1 MNMDKIANMLFPV
14 IVSAI
19 AWLLTSMA
27 SIQSDL
33 INIKSKMPILITEQG
48 VIIDSPQSAEARAKL
63 KDQLK
68 LDFLTV
74 YFLLYFFEKC
84 LGDLSQFRDH
94 DK

>member
-1 MNMDKIANMLFPV
+1 MDKIANMLFPV

-27 SIQSDL
+27 SIQADL
-33 INIKSKMPILITEQG
+33 ISIKSKMPILITEQG

-68 LDFLTV
+68 SEIADLHIRVT
-74 YFLLYFFEKC
+74 LLEQHEKVK
-84 LGDLSQFRDH
+84 GN
-94 DK
+94 K

>member
-48 VIIDSPQSAEARAKL
+48 VPTDSPISAEHRGKL
-63 KDQLK
+63 KEELRQQISELNVRIRI
-68 LDFLTV
+68 L
-74 YFLLYFFEKC
+74 EE
-84 LGDLSQFRDH
+84 H
-94 DK
+94 DMQRKVK